1 MKNLNGKELEFWNAL
16 VEDYNQRGDLS
27 FLNIMFVSGTKSEK
41 ELIEE
46 FREGSDGLYEPLLSQ
61 SDLLLFSID
70 SAMVG
75 KYKDTFWVTGS
86 EGELT
91 SIGKKLYNLPFVL
104 LEAIADIN
112 DEEKISKYFKNV
124 FNIDYLEYKEKYKE
138 FCLSFGFIY
147 EESLKF
153 IYEGR
158 VEFEKEL
165 HVLK

>member
-16 VEDYNQRGDLS
+16 VEDYKQRGDLS

-46 FREGSDGLYEPLLSQ
+46 FREGSDGLYEPLLNQ
-61 SDLLLFSID
+61 SDLLLFSMD
-70 SAMVG
+70 SSMVG
-75 KYKDTFWVTGS
+75 KYKDTFWITGS
-86 EGELT
+86 EGELN
-91 SIGKKLYNLPFVL
+91 SIGKKLYNLPYVL

-112 DEEKISKYFKNV
+112 DEEKISNYFKNV
-124 FNIDYLEYKEKYKE
+124 FNIDYLEYKEKYKD
-138 FCLSFGFIY
+138 FCLSFG
-147 EESLKF
+147 F

-165 HVLK
+165 QVLK